1 MQSLTQIKIAELP
14 YTLMNASVNY
24 KNHYVNRNYPGE
36 VIGDFGLRIADLRG
50 HGVGEKRRGDAATR
64 RRGEEGKRQRAEG
77 RRQKKDGGLFVSCP
91 LPKRHRAE
99 SMGQRVGGALR
110 SRLEANAAGSRQMTA
125 RSRGS
130 SQAKAQSLDSGVL
143 EGEYVPL

>member
-1 MQSLTQIKIAELP
+1 
-14 YTLMNASVNY
+14 MNASVNY
-24 KNHYVNRNYPGE
+24 KNHCVNRNYPGE
-36 VIGDFGLRIADLRG
+36 VIGDFGLRIADLRR

-99 SMGQRVGGALR
+99 SMGQRVGGWR
-110 SRLEANAAGSRQMTA
+110 SATLEVGGQCSRQ
-125 RSRGS
+125 
-130 SQAKAQSLDSGVL
+130 
-143 EGEYVPL
+143 